1 MTGVKRDGFH
11 RNFTVHT
18 GTLSHPF
25 LNGMTEQFKRL
36 LPRQMLLVHESE
48 SLELPP
54 PIDYNTAGKICISLL
69 SWAALGLLTKMWHLW
84 SSLQRQMCPSA
95 EISTALFPCIFKHSG
110 RRQELSKQI
119 SISDVESQSTH
130 IYRIGWTVNNS
141 SSTGS
146 LAVMAGFQ
154 LFGHL
159 LENPSIFYHQKVIH
173 HLLLHLG
180 IIQCASTGLSSW
192 SNSIQ
197 YFHLWLAYSNRE

>member
-1 MTGVKRDGFH
+1 MTGVKWVGFH
-11 RNFTVHT
+11 PNFTVHT

-25 LNGMTEQFKRL
+25 LKGMTEQFEWL
-36 LPRQMLLVHESE
+36 LPWQMLLVHESE

-54 PIDYNTAGKICISLL
+54 PIDYNTAGKICVSLL

-130 IYRIGWTVNNS
+130 IYRVGWIVNNS

-146 LAVMAGFQ
+146 LAEMAGFQ
-154 LFGHL
+154 LFGCL
-159 LENPSIFYHQKVIH
+159 LEKNQYFLPSE
-173 HLLLHLG
+173 
-180 IIQCASTGLSSW
+180 
-192 SNSIQ
+192 SNSSFAFTLGDNSVCIHRTL
-197 YFHLWLAYSNRE
+197 FLV